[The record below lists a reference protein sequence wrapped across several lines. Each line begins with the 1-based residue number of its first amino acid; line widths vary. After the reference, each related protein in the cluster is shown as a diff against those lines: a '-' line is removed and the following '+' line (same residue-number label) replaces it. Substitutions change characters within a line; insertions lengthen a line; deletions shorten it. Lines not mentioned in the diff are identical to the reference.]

1 MIEVINLNKSFV
13 SGVFKKHQVQAVDQV
28 SFSIEKG
35 KALGIAGN
43 SGCGKSTIARILLKL
58 IEPDSGTILL
68 DGTDVT
74 HLGREATRQYR
85 KKVQIIFQNP
95 ESSLDPSKKILYNL
109 IEPLKIH
116 HIGLKKSERMDKIM
130 EMISLVGL
138 GEQLLDR
145 YPHQLSGG
153 EAQRVMISRALL
165 LEPELLILD
174 EPTSMLDV
182 SVQAHVMTILKELQ
196 TRLGLTYLFI
206 SHDLEVLAW
215 FCDDLMIMNEGR
227 ILERGAV
234 KDIMNH
240 PKEAFTRTL
249 IDDFMVIS

>member
-13 SGVFKKHQVQAVDQV
+13 SGVFKKHQVKAVDQV
-28 SFSIEKG
+28 SFSMEKG
-35 KALGIAGN
+35 KAFGIAGN

-68 DGTDVT
+68 DGEDVT
-74 HLGREATRQYR
+74 HLGRAATREYR

-95 ESSLDPSKKILYNL
+95 ESSLDPGKKILYNL
-109 IEPLKIH
+109 MEPMKIH
-116 HIGLKKSERMDKIM
+116 RSGLKKNERMNKIR
-130 EMISLVGL
+130 ETIGLVGL
-138 GEQLLDR
+138 GEHLLDR

-165 LEPELLILD
+165 LEPEVLILD

-196 TRLGLTYLFI
+196 LRLGLTCLFI

-215 FCDDLMIMNEGR
+215 FCDELMIMNEGR
-227 ILERGAV
+227 ILEQGAV
-234 KDIMNH
+234 QEILNH
-240 PKEAFTRTL
+240 PKTKFTQIL
-249 IDDFMVIS
+249 IDNFTIVS